1 VADAPDA
8 AMEAPKIIAIPDPT
22 ASIFL
27 FIVNASS
34 RSVIGSMPFPDWAL
48 SRLGL
53 YPDWGLI
60 HTGANP
66 MDAARDRGH

>member
-1 VADAPDA
+1 VADALDA
-8 AMEAPKIIAIPDPT
+8 AMEAPRIIAIPDPA

-34 RSVIGSMPFPDWAL
+34 RSVIGSMLSRLGFIQIGAL
-48 SRLGL
+48 SRL
-53 YPDWGLI
+53 GLI